1 MNRYIPVT
9 AEDRRRML
17 GVIGAASVD
26 DLFSGIP
33 VQVRQKKASDLP
45 KALSEPEM
53 LRDLRALSGKNLNA
67 DDAICF
73 LGAGVYDHFIPSA
86 VDSIV
91 SRGEFTTSYTPYQ
104 PEVAQGTR
112 LRVVVHVGSNCLA
125 DAITLAAQAQQL
137 GAVAIAALA
146 PSYYKPRSL
155 ETLTRCLGEIAAAAP
170 ATPFYFY
177 DIPALTGVDFSMPE
191 FLAHAHGRIPTLA
204 GIKFT
209 NSDLMAYQLCLRFQA
224 GALDIPYGC
233 DEYLLAA
240 LALGAKG
247 AVGSSYN
254 FAAPIYQRL
263 FAAFQRGD
271 LAAAR
276 EEQFRSVL
284 LIQTL
289 ARIGY
294 LGAAKAVMD
303 MLGVPVG
310 PARLPNN
317 NPTAEQLVALRS
329 KLEAMSFFDW
339 IKA

>member
-1 MNRYIPVT
+1 MDALLTGLVAAAHTPFRQDGSLNLAVVEQQAAHLLAHDVT
-9 AEDRRRML
+9 TVFIGGSTGESHSLSLAE
-17 GVIGAASVD
+17 
-26 DLFSGIP
+26 
-33 VQVRQKKASDLP
+33 RQTLAQRW
-45 KALSEPEM
+45 A
-53 LRDLRALSGKNLNA
+53 
-67 DDAICF
+67 
-73 LGAGVYDHFIPSA
+73 
-86 VDSIV
+86 
-91 SRGEFTTSYTPYQ
+91 
-104 PEVAQGTR
+104 EVAQGTR

-125 DAITLAAQAQQL
+125 DAVTLAAQAQQL

-177 DIPALTGVDFSMPE
+177 DIPTLTGVSFSMPE

-209 NSDLMAYQLCLRFQA
+209 NSDLMAYQLCLRFHA
-224 GALDIPYGC
+224 GAWDIPFGC
-233 DEYLLAA
+233 DEFLLAA

-263 FAAFQRGD
+263 FAAFHRGD

-284 LIQTL
+284 LIQAL

-294 LGAAKAVMD
+294 LGAAQAVMD

-310 PARLPNN
+310 PARLPNS
-317 NPTAEQLVALRS
+317 NPTAEQLTTLRS
-329 KLEAMSFFDW
+329 ELEAMGFFDW

>member
-1 MNRYIPVT
+1 MDALLTGLVAAAHTPFFQDGSLNLAVVEQQAAHLLAHDVATVFIGGST
-9 AEDRRRML
+9 GESHSLSLAE
-17 GVIGAASVD
+17 
-26 DLFSGIP
+26 
-33 VQVRQKKASDLP
+33 RQTLAQRW
-45 KALSEPEM
+45 A
-53 LRDLRALSGKNLNA
+53 
-67 DDAICF
+67 
-73 LGAGVYDHFIPSA
+73 
-86 VDSIV
+86 
-91 SRGEFTTSYTPYQ
+91 
-104 PEVAQGTR
+104 EVAQGTR

-177 DIPALTGVDFSMPE
+177 DIPALTGVNFSMPE